1 MDNSEELRIGDRA
14 SISKTITEA
23 DLIMFAGIS
32 FDHNP
37 LHMNKEFAK
46 TTRFGERIVHGLL
59 TASLISAV
67 LGTKLPGPG
76 SIYLSQTFKFLKPV
90 KIGDTITAAAEVLDY
105 NQEKRLITLQTDCL
119 NQHGTKVIEGE
130 ALLLLEKVRKE

>member
-1 MDNSEELRIGDRA
+1 MDPSKELRIGDRA

-23 DLIMFAGIS
+23 DLLLFAGIS

-37 LHMNKEFAK
+37 LHMDKEYAK
-46 TTRFGERIVHGLL
+46 TTRFGERIAHGML

-76 SIYLSQTFKFLKPV
+76 AIYLSQTIKFLKPV
-90 KIGDTITAAAEVLDY
+90 KIGDTITATAEVTVY
-105 NQEKRLITLQTDCL
+105 NPEKRLVTLQTDCFS
-119 NQHGTKVIEGE
+119 QHETKVLEGE
-130 ALLLLEKVRKE
+130 ALLLLEKEWKG